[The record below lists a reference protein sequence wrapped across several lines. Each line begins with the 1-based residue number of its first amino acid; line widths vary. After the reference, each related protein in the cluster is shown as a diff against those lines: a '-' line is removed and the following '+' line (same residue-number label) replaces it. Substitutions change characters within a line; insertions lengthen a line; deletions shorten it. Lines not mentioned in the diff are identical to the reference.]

1 MKTTDL
7 NTSEFA
13 PFYKDYIY
21 SLGTVGLFE
30 ILTVS
35 HQNIL
40 KTLTNLPEEKLNYSY
55 TTGKWSIKEILQ
67 HLIDA
72 ERILSYRA
80 LRFSRNDQTEIPGYN
95 EDFYVK
101 NSNGKTRN
109 IESLLKEFTLVR
121 NATIALFES
130 FSVEML
136 TNIGVANNSNM
147 SVRALGFIIAGHQM
161 HHLKVIKEKY
171 L

>member
-7 NTSEFA
+7 NASEFA

-21 SLGTVGLFE
+21 SLGNVDLFE
-30 ILTVS
+30 ILDVS

-40 KTLTNLPEEKLNYSY
+40 KTLTSLSEEKLNYSY
-55 TTGKWSIKEILQ
+55 AKDKWTIKEILQ

-80 LRFSRNDQTEIPGYN
+80 LRFSRNDTTNILGYD
-95 EDFYVK
+95 EDFYVE
-101 NSNGKTRN
+101 NSNGKERTK
-109 IESLLKEFTLVR
+109 EALLSEFSLVR
-121 NATIALFES
+121 NATTALFES
-130 FSVEML
+130 FSVKML
-136 TNIGVANNSNM
+136 TKIGVANNSNM

-161 HHLKVIKEKY
+161 HHLKVIQEKY

>member
-7 NTSEFA
+7 NPSEFA
-13 PFYKDYIY
+13 PFYKNYIY
-21 SLGTVGLFE
+21 DLGEVNLLN
-30 ILTVS
+30 ILNVS

-40 KTLTNLPEEKLNYSY
+40 KTLTNLSEEKLNHSY
-55 TTGKWSIKEILQ
+55 AKGKWTIKEILQ

-80 LRFSRNDQTEIPGYN
+80 LRFSRNDQTEISGYN
-95 EDFYVK
+95 EDFYVE
-101 NSNGKTRN
+101 NSNGKTRTKEN
-109 IESLLKEFTLVR
+109 LLNEFNLVR
-121 NATIALFES
+121 NATIALFKS
-130 FSVEML
+130 FSDEML

>member
-7 NTSEFA
+7 TTSEFA
-13 PFYKDYIY
+13 TFYKDYIY
-21 SLGTVGLFE
+21 SLGTVDLFE

-35 HQNIL
+35 HQNII
-40 KTLTNLPEEKLNYSY
+40 KTLTNLPKEKLNYGY
-55 TTGKWSIKEILQ
+55 ATGKWNIKEILQ

-95 EDFYVK
+95 EDFYVE
-101 NSNGKTRN
+101 NSDGKTRN
-109 IESLLKEFTLVR
+109 IESLLKEFSLVR

-130 FSVEML
+130 FSVNML